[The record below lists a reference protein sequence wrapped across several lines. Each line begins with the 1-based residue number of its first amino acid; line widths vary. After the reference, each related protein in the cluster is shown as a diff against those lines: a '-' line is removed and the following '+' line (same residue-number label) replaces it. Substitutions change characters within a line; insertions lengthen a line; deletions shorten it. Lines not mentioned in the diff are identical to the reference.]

1 MQDNLKVSD
10 EILAKAKLI
19 QTRANFLV
27 DELFSGEYVSTFK
40 GRGIEF
46 EEVREY
52 LEGDDVRSIDWKVS
66 ARSEKTYV
74 KVFKDERELTMF
86 FVVDVSGSALFG
98 SKGKTKEEVIAEIT
112 ALLAYAAQKNNDK
125 VALVIFSD
133 EVEHYIPPGKGRAH
147 IWRIIREILSFIPKG
162 RGTNINKALDF
173 VSKVRKRKSVV
184 FLISDF
190 MQDGY
195 EKSFGALCSRHE
207 VLAVKVEDEMEIT
220 LPKMGHVRFRDL
232 ETNEEALIDTEEKLL
247 QQSLKEDYE
256 TNMERLSQICS
267 KYKADLIRLGTQ
279 DDYLEVI
286 VRHFISKHRSAG
298 KRRLHG
304 GRK

>member
-98 SKGKTKEEVIAEIT
+98 S
-112 ALLAYAAQKNNDK
+112 
-125 VALVIFSD
+125 
-133 EVEHYIPPGKGRAH
+133 
-147 IWRIIREILSFIPKG
+147 REKLK
-162 RGTNINKALDF
+162 KKL
-173 VSKVRKRKSVV
+173 
-184 FLISDF
+184 
-190 MQDGY
+190 
-195 EKSFGALCSRHE
+195 
-207 VLAVKVEDEMEIT
+207 
-220 LPKMGHVRFRDL
+220 LPKLQLF
-232 ETNEEALIDTEEKLL
+232 LL
-247 QQSLKEDYE
+247 MLLKKI
-256 TNMERLSQICS
+256 MIKSPS
-267 KYKADLIRLGTQ
+267 
-279 DDYLEVI
+279 
-286 VRHFISKHRSAG
+286 
-298 KRRLHG
+298 
-304 GRK
+304 

>member
-19 QTRANFLV
+19 QTRAFFFV

-133 EVEHYIPPGKGRAH
+133 EAEHYIPP
-147 IWRIIREILSFIPKG
+147 E
-162 RGTNINKALDF
+162 
-173 VSKVRKRKSVV
+173 KVVPIFGV
-184 FLISDF
+184 LL
-190 MQDGY
+190 
-195 EKSFGALCSRHE
+195 EKF
-207 VLAVKVEDEMEIT
+207 
-220 LPKMGHVRFRDL
+220 
-232 ETNEEALIDTEEKLL
+232 
-247 QQSLKEDYE
+247 
-256 TNMERLSQICS
+256 
-267 KYKADLIRLGTQ
+267 
-279 DDYLEVI
+279 
-286 VRHFISKHRSAG
+286 
-298 KRRLHG
+298 
-304 GRK
+304 